1 MHQNYL
7 AAVLCAPPDSSWLQ
21 GVVVVVVVVVE
32 RKGWS
37 LGKEGE
43 GVNEDARPNF

>member
-1 MHQNYL
+1 MLPQT
-7 AAVLCAPPDSSWLQ
+7 PSWLQ
-21 GVVVVVVVVVE
+21 GVVVVVVVVE

>member
-7 AAVLCAPPDSSWLQ
+7 AAVLCAPQTPSWLQ
-21 GVVVVVVVVVE
+21 GVVVVVVVVE